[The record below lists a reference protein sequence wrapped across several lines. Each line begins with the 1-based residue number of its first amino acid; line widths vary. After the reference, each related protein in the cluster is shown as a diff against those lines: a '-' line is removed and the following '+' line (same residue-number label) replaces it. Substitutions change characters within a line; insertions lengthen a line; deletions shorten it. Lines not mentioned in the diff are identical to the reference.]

1 MQIELELNFDA
12 WRDYQSNKS
21 LSSSARRMLLARW
34 ADMSWGIL
42 RTQVAFIRKC
52 FEATI
57 LIMKDGSH
65 RLHMKRL
72 SRPYKPIFL

>member
-1 MQIELELNFDA
+1 MQKELGLNFDA

-21 LSSSARRMLLARW
+21 LSASARRMLLARW
-34 ADMSWGIL
+34 TDITWGIL

-52 FEATI
+52 FDATC
-57 LIMKDGSH
+57 LVMKDGSH

-72 SRPYKPIFL
+72 TRPYKPIFL